1 MALVGI
7 LLKATYR
14 LRHHLWNG
22 LSFDRWLA
30 LALVLIAVAM
40 AIRLVPGG
48 RTGAL
53 ACLGVVGFIFLFD
66 AWARGRSYVLFRR
79 RPLPLDPQGPHAM
92 LSPADKVPVRATG
105 IFEVGEKTQPFTD
118 LEGYFR
124 SFQTREHAVMAK
136 VPPSRLLMAEW
147 PKEDYGMWYIFF
159 KNKELRRVEAGDLY
173 FGAHRRPALRL
184 RVEQTLPYKPS
195 PLEAWGV
202 PPKEKPKPKVRRQ
215 TVHLA
220 FDDAEARNRV
230 LANLLADAALATG
243 KR

>member
-7 LLKATYR
+7 LLKATYQ
-14 LRHHLWNG
+14 LRRHLWGG
-22 LSFDRWLA
+22 LSFDRWLV
-30 LALVLIAVAM
+30 LALVLVAVAM
-40 AIRLVPGG
+40 AIRLLPGG
-48 RTGAL
+48 PTGAL
-53 ACLGVVGFIFLFD
+53 ACLGVVGFVFLFD
-66 AWARGRSYVLFRR
+66 KWASGRSYVLFRS
-79 RPLPLDPQGPHAM
+79 RPLPLDPNDNHAM
-92 LSPADKVPVRATG
+92 LSPADKVAVWATG
-105 IFEVGEKTQPFTD
+105 IFEVGEKTQPFTE
-118 LEGYFR
+118 LGGYFR

-159 KNKELRRVEAGDLY
+159 KNKELRRIEAGDLY

-202 PPKEKPKPKVRRQ
+202 PPKEKPKPKVRKQ

-220 FDDAEARNRV
+220 FNTVEDRDRV

-243 KR
+243 DR

>member
-14 LRHHLWNG
+14 LRRHLWGG

-30 LALVLIAVAM
+30 LALVLVAVAM
-40 AIRLVPGG
+40 ALRLLPGG
-48 RTGAL
+48 PTGAL
-53 ACLGVVGFIFLFD
+53 VCLAAVGFLLLFD
-66 AWARGRSYVLFRR
+66 RWASGRSYVLFRR
-79 RPLPLDPQGPHAM
+79 RPLPIDPDGDHAM
-92 LSPADKVPVRATG
+92 LSPADKVAVRATG
-105 IFEVGEKTQPFTD
+105 IFEVGEKVQPFTD

-147 PKEDYGMWYIFF
+147 PREDYGMWYIFF
-159 KNKELRRVEAGDLY
+159 KNKELRRIEAGDLY

-202 PPKEKPKPKVRRQ
+202 PPKERPKPKVRKQ

-220 FDDAEARNRV
+220 FDSAEERNRV
-230 LANLLADAALATG
+230 LANLLADAG
-243 KR
+243 SVNGER